1 MSVGAGPPQGAPMLS
16 PDGKWVWDGSRWL
29 PLADPSTATHHA
41 VFAAWNGVRVEAPVA
56 VEAAPV
62 PVPQAPRP
70 AARPLARPVVRYAA
84 PAPAP
89 DEPAPLWRQ
98 QTETGLNK
106 YLYIVAGVIAV
117 VVLAVVVNSFGP
129 FTLPWM
135 QSTSSG
141 PTVAAG
147 PPPLATRSGYA
158 QAERFITGFLT
169 PSMDDMN
176 QRIAT
181 THETC
186 VGPVT
191 VSCQDAITETDNQA
205 QALLAIV
212 DHATVPSCIA
222 TPVSRFRADVSTVH
236 GDLQATMKSF
246 AANNTSQTDAYLGR
260 YAGAVPAVPADFA
273 AISAAKATCDTA

>member
-1 MSVGAGPPQGAPMLS
+1 MLS

-29 PLADPSTATHHA
+29 PLADPSTAAHHA

-56 VEAAPV
+56 VDARPV
-62 PVPQAPRP
+62 PPPQVQRP
-70 AARPLARPVVRYAA
+70 ASQPVVRYVA

-89 DEPAPLWRQ
+89 EEPVPLWRQ
-98 QTETGLNK
+98 ETSTGLNK
-106 YLYIVAGVIAV
+106 YLYIAAGVIAV
-117 VVLAVVVNSFGP
+117 VILAVVVNSFGP

-147 PPPLATRSGYA
+147 PPPLTARSGYA
-158 QAERFITGFLT
+158 EADRFITGFLA
-169 PSMDDMN
+169 PAMDDMT

-186 VGPVT
+186 VGALT
-191 VSCQDAITETDNQA
+191 ISCQEAVTETDNQA
-205 QALLAIV
+205 QTLLTVV

-222 TPVSRFRADVSTVH
+222 SQVTVFRADVSKVH
-236 GDLQATMKSF
+236 KDLQAAMKGF
-246 AANNTSQTDAYLGR
+246 AGNNTFQTNDALAR
-260 YAGAVPAVPADFA
+260 YASDVKAVPADNA
-273 AISAAKATCDTA
+273 AISAAKATCDISIAGP

>member
-1 MSVGAGPPQGAPMLS
+1 MLS
-16 PDGKWVWDGSRWL
+16 PDGKWVWDGSQWL

-62 PVPQAPRP
+62 QLPQAPRP
-70 AARPLARPVVRYAA
+70 AARPVASYAA

-89 DEPAPLWRQ
+89 EEPVPLWRQ
-98 QTETGLNK
+98 QTSTGLNK

-117 VVLAVVVNSFGP
+117 VVLAIVVNSFGP

-147 PPPLATRSGYA
+147 PPPLTTRSGYA
-158 QAERFITGFLT
+158 QAERFITGFLA
-169 PSMDDMN
+169 PAMDDMN

-186 VGPVT
+186 VGALT
-191 VSCQDAITETDNQA
+191 ISCQEAVTETDNQA
-205 QALLAIV
+205 QTLLTV
-212 DHATVPSCIA
+212 GDHATVPSCIA
-222 TPVSRFRADVSTVH
+222 TPVTMFRADISKVH
-236 GDLQATMKSF
+236 NDLQAAMKGF
-246 AANNTSQTDAYLGR
+246 AGNNTFQTNDALAR
-260 YAGAVPAVPADFA
+260 YASDVRAVPADYA
-273 AISAAKATCDTA
+273 AISAAKATCDTSIVGP

>member
-1 MSVGAGPPQGAPMLS
+1 MLS

-70 AARPLARPVVRYAA
+70 VARPVAKPVVRYAA
-84 PAPAP
+84 PAPVP
-89 DEPAPLWRQ
+89 EERVPLWRQ
-98 QTETGLNK
+98 QAETGLNK

-135 QSTSSG
+135 QSPSSG

-158 QAERFITGFLT
+158 QAERFITGFLA
-169 PSMDDMN
+169 PAMDDMT

-186 VGPVT
+186 VGALT
-191 VSCQDAITETDNQA
+191 ISCQEAVTETDNQA
-205 QALLAIV
+205 QALLAVV

-222 TPVSRFRADVSTVH
+222 TQVTTFRADLLKVH
-236 GDLQATMKSF
+236 ADLQAAMKGF
-246 AANNTSQTDAYLGR
+246 AGNNTFQTNDYLAR
-260 YAGAVPAVPADFA
+260 YAGVVPAVPADFA
-273 AISAAKATCDTA
+273 AISAAKATCDTALVGP